1 MTKQNKVYD
10 TGNYLEKK
18 YAEVIYFSKEID
30 IRANWDVEQI
40 FDLSIP
46 YTPEPK
52 INWTRRSNTI
62 LVLLNYYNAP

>member
-1 MTKQNKVYD
+1 MPRSN
-10 TGNYLEKK
+10 L
-18 YAEVIYFSKEID
+18 FFKEID

-52 INWTRRSNTI
+52 INWARKVILFCCYLTI
-62 LVLLNYYNAP
+62 TTP

>member
-10 TGNYLEKK
+10 TGNYLEK
-18 YAEVIYFSKEID
+18 YAEEVIYFSKEID

-46 YTPEPK
+46 IHQSKK
-52 INWTRRSNTI
+52 INWTEE
-62 LVLLNYYNAP
+62 